1 MNINNYLNE
10 TNVAISLRVS
20 ITNHLKL
27 VRIYLRNP
35 VYEYQCLCN
44 ATYVGRTTCNL
55 GKRIA
60 EHRGVSERTNK
71 VRGDQQH
78 SAIRDHAEKK
88 GHPIDP
94 EAFRVIGTAKNSS
107 SLDILEMLHIKFKR
121 PSLNLQTDT
130 EKLITI

>member
-1 MNINNYLNE
+1 MG
-10 TNVAISLRVS
+10 
-20 ITNHLKL
+20 
-27 VRIYLRNP
+27 
-35 VYEYQCLCN
+35 Q
-44 ATYVGRTTCNL
+44 TTCNL

-60 EHRGVSERTNK
+60 EHRGISERTSK
-71 VRGDQQH
+71 VRRVQIH
-78 SAIRDHAEKK
+78 SAIRDHAEKR

-94 EAFRVIGTAKNSS
+94 QAFKVIGTGKNSA